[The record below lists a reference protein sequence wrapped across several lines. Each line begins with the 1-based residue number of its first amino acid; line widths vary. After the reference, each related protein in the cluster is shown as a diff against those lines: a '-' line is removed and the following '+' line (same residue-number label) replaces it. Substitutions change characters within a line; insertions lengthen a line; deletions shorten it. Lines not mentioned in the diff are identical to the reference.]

1 MNLKSFEYRKKD
13 ISMLKKDATIRTI
26 SAILFALVAIWQ
38 ICLLV
43 SSIKDE
49 TLSGLNIISACAVFF
64 FCFVFALVSL
74 LQITKNART
83 INVITAKGKCVSSV
97 NILFSTEKTGF
108 MKMYSIVTKVIAVL
122 CLVVLF
128 CSITSAFLQAKF
140 METMSFYLPLLVALC
155 LVGLYS
161 SHHVDMQITAVKTVD
176 EFNRIY

>member
-13 ISMLKKDATIRTI
+13 ISMLKKDATIRTVF
-26 SAILFALVAIWQ
+26 AVLFAAVAIWQ
-38 ICLLV
+38 IALLATSV
-43 SSIKDE
+43 AKE
-49 TLSGLNIISACAVFF
+49 TLSVLNIASACAVFF
-64 FCFVFALVSL
+64 FCFVFALVSI
-74 LQITKNART
+74 LQISKNAKT
-83 INVITAKGKCVSSV
+83 INVITVKGKCVSSV
-97 NILFSTEKTGF
+97 NVMFSTEKTGF
-108 MKMYSIVTKVIAVL
+108 MKMYSITTKVIAVL

-161 SHHVDMQITAVKTVD
+161 SHHVDQQIKAVKTVD